1 MGVPEPP
8 PENRPP
14 SLHGLSRRRGVLLLS
29 ALLTLLALLP
39 AGCRRPSKEIRLALN
54 DWPGYEYFRLAQQQ
68 GFLDRSRLDLRLLNY
83 SDQAAQVRAFLEGRA
98 DAVAITSVD
107 AVQICA
113 RRPDRCP
120 VLVFVI
126 DESHGGDRLLA
137 PQAVER
143 MAQLVGRPIGV
154 EDSALA
160 VYLLHRAFQLH
171 GLPPPSPTLERHVPP
186 AQVAEALRS
195 GAIAA
200 VLTYPPLANRLQET
214 EGLRSLFSSRDLPGE
229 ILDVLAVDP
238 AVLRQR
244 PEAMRALIDG
254 WRLARH
260 WEASAGDSARLAM
273 ARRLALSPED
283 LQLAQQGLL
292 YPGLQEQWQLLRPGP
307 SSHRRD
313 LERIRRE
320 LVRMGRIPQATP
332 LPTLD
337 ARFVF
342 SPLPPAMEPRT
353 AAAALPRS

>member
-1 MGVPEPP
+1 MMGVPEPL
-8 PENRPP
+8 PEPQPP
-14 SLHGLSRRRGVLLLS
+14 SPNGRLSSWWIVLLY
-29 ALLTLLALLP
+29 ALLALLP
-39 AGCRRPSKEIRLALN
+39 AACQRSPGLIRLALN
-54 DWPGYEYFRLAQQQ
+54 DWPGYEYFRLAQQK
-68 GFLDRSRLDLRLLNY
+68 GFLDPTLLDLRLLNF
-83 SDQAAQVRAFLEGRA
+83 SDQSAQVQAYLDGRA

-137 PQAVER
+137 PPAFTDLR
-143 MAQLVGRPIGV
+143 QLVGRPIGL

-160 VYLLHRAFQLH
+160 VFLLHRAFELH
-171 GLPPPSPTLERHVPP
+171 GLPSPPQSLQRHVPP
-186 AQVAEALRS
+186 ARVAEALRS

-200 VLTYPPLANRLQET
+200 VLTYPPLANRLQES
-214 EGLRSLFSSRDLPGE
+214 EGLGILFSTRDVPGE

-238 AVLRQR
+238 KVLRQR
-244 PEAMRALIDG
+244 PEAVQALIDG
-254 WRLARH
+254 WRQARH
-260 WEASAGDSARLAM
+260 WEGSAGDSARLAM
-273 ARRLALSPED
+273 ARRLGLSQED

-307 SSHRRD
+307 SNHHRD

-320 LVRMGRIPQATP
+320 LVRIGRIPKGTP
-332 LPTLD
+332 LPALD

-342 SPLPPAMEPRT
+342 SPLPTPAVEP
-353 AAAALPRS
+353 AAAAGPPRS